1 MRIFNQIENIVK
13 SAKSAKSLTTNANT
27 IDEPVKP
34 LSIIGKELALLAEF
48 QRLLN
53 YVSEKLAMDQEELA
67 RWKENYI
74 EDPATIIFCL
84 KLMTRA
90 ISLGRKKEYWWLS

>member
-1 MRIFNQIENIVK
+1 MRIFNQIENLVK

-27 IDEPVKP
+27 IDEPIKP
-34 LSIIGKELALLAEF
+34 LSIIGKELANLAEF

-74 EDPATIIFCL
+74 EDPATTIFCL
-84 KLMTRA
+84 KLMKKA
-90 ISLGRKKEYWWLS
+90 INQGRSPSHGWLS

>member
-1 MRIFNQIENIVK
+1 MRIFNQIENLVK

-27 IDEPVKP
+27 IDEPIKP
-34 LSIIGKELALLAEF
+34 LSIIGKELANLAEF

-53 YVSEKLAMDQEELA
+53 DLSEKLSMDEEELA

-74 EDPATIIFCL
+74 EDPVTTIFCL
-84 KLMTRA
+84 KLMRRA
-90 ISLGRKKEYWWLS
+90 IGLGRFPSHGWLS